1 MRIIAKRRRF
11 HNPSQLHSRCLVTK
25 YRLSPP
31 PPLSHPPQHMA
42 LSKSEPNQFRFSS
55 FSSFQLLRPLCL
67 VLFQS
72 KKELDQMNV
81 STKSYFI
88 ILGPPRLPPPPLLC
102 VRNLLF
108 YIHYSRSEGACFRR
122 CSLSLSLS
130 LCKCSW
136 HIHVGLFFLFRES
149 PDSVHFAARNCTC
162 AIYRIPA
169 VATKDRPK
177 KIPFIALAER

>member
-88 ILGPPRLPPPPLLC
+88 ILGPPRLPPPLFC
-102 VRNLLF
+102 VSAICF
-108 YIHYSRSEGACFRR
+108 FTYIIRGVRERAFAVAL
-122 CSLSLSLS
+122 SLSLSLS
-130 LCKCSW
+130 LSASAR
-136 HIHVGLFFLFRES
+136 GTYMSGYFFF
-149 PDSVHFAARNCTC
+149 FARV
-162 AIYRIPA
+162 RIQSILRPA
-169 VATKDRPK
+169 TVLVLYTVYLLWRQKTGPK
-177 KIPFIALAER
+177 KYLL